1 MAGSLTQKDALAVEM
16 RPTEAVTP
24 YPSNPRKAPPK
35 AVDAVA
41 RSIERFGWRQPIVVD
56 ASGVVIVGHTRLLAA
71 RKLGL
76 AQVPV
81 HVADMPESEARAY
94 RVADNQTGFLTSWDD
109 DLLTQELL
117 AIKDDGIDL
126 DVLAF
131 KEGEIARL
139 LAEPVVED
147 EVPEPPADPVTKPG
161 DLWVLG
167 EHRLLCGDSTR
178 AEDVARVL
186 GGVVP
191 FIMVTD
197 PPYGVEY
204 DPEWRLRAGLNK
216 EHQTRAEGV
225 VENDACVD
233 WTNAYKSFPGHVAY
247 VWHAGRFAADLVV
260 NLRDAG
266 FEIRT
271 QVIWRKTSLVIGRG
285 HYHWQHE
292 PCWYA
297 VRKGGSAKWCGDRT
311 QSTVW
316 DIPNMHRT
324 QGSVD
329 DGKTNHSTQKPV
341 ECMARPIRNHGGP
354 DDHVYDPFVGSGTT
368 IIAAEQLGRR
378 CYAIELSPAYVDVCV
393 QRWEKLTGGKAE
405 LEAADG

>member
-16 RPTEAVTP
+16 RPIDAVKP
-24 YPSNPRKAPPK
+24 YSSNPRKAPPK

-56 ASGVVIVGHTRLLAA
+56 AAGVVIVGHTRLLAA

-76 AQVPV
+76 AEVPV

-94 RVADNQTGFLTSWDD
+94 RVADNQTGVLTSWDD
-109 DLLTQELL
+109 DLLTEELL

-186 GGVVP
+186 GGAVVDG
-191 FIMVTD
+191 ILTD
-197 PPYGVEY
+197 PPYCSGGFQEAGKSAGSVGRDVPHVPIANDRLSTRGFTALLKSAFSNVNARY
-204 DPEWRLRAGLNK
+204 IYAFTDWRMWVHLFDI
-216 EHQTRAEGV
+216 AESCGFCVRSMV
-225 VENDACVD
+225 VWDKG
-233 WTNAYKSFPGHVAY
+233 TPGM
-247 VWHAGRFAADLVV
+247 
-260 NLRDAG
+260 
-266 FEIRT
+266 
-271 QVIWRKTSLVIGRG
+271 GRG
-285 HYHWQHE
+285 WRCQHE
-292 PCWYA
+292 LILWGCKETAPFDKHA
-297 VRKGGSAKWCGDRT
+297 SGQGNVLTVKRT
-311 QSTVW
+311 GNEHHT
-316 DIPNMHRT
+316 T
-324 QGSVD
+324 E
-329 DGKTNHSTQKPV
+329 KPV
-341 ECMARPIRNHGGP
+341 VLLATLLVTTPFIESVI
-354 DDHVYDPFVGSGTT
+354 DPFAGSGSTL
-368 IIAAEQLGRR
+368 IACEQVGRR

-393 QRWEKLTGGKAE
+393 QRWEKLTGGKAR

>member
-1 MAGSLTQKDALAVEM
+1 AVK
-16 RPTEAVTP
+16 P

-56 ASGVVIVGHTRLLAA
+56 AAGVVIVGHTRLLAA

-161 DLWVLG
+161 DLWLLG

-178 AEDVARVL
+178 AEDWDRL
-186 GGVVP
+186 GICQNAVC
-191 FIMVTD
+191 FTS
-197 PPYGVEY
+197 PPYNLG
-204 DPEWRLRAGLNK
+204 DAFRLRGTGK
-216 EHQTRAEGV
+216 S
-225 VENDACVD
+225 
-233 WTNAYKSFPGHVAY
+233 NAYDQHDDNVSAYAGFLDAIAGAALERCPVA
-247 VWHAGRFAADLVV
+247 VV
-260 NLRDAG
+260 NLQPVAG
-266 FEIRT
+266 CKHELLKW
-271 QVIWRKTSLVIGRG
+271 VGRNA
-285 HYHWQHE
+285 E
-292 PCWYA
+292 RVCDI
-297 VRKGGSAKWCGDRT
+297 VT
-311 QSTVW
+311 W
-316 DIPNMHRT
+316 D
-324 QGSVD
+324 
-329 DGKTNHSTQKPV
+329 
-341 ECMARPIRNHGGP
+341 
-354 DDHVYDPFVGSGTT
+354 
-368 IIAAEQLGRR
+368 
-378 CYAIELSPAYVDVCV
+378 
-393 QRWEKLTGGKAE
+393 
-405 LEAADG
+405 

>member
-16 RPTEAVTP
+16 RPIEAVKP

-35 AVDAVA
+35 AVEAVA

-56 ASGVVIVGHTRLLAA
+56 AAGVVIVGHTRLLAA

-76 AQVPV
+76 AEVPV

-186 GGVVP
+186 GGAVP

-204 DPEWRLRAGLNK
+204 DPTYRSENRTGAVANDDRADW
-216 EHQTRAEGV
+216 A
-225 VENDACVD
+225 DA
-233 WTNAYKSFPGHVAY
+233 YSLFPGHVAY
-247 VWHAGRFAADLVV
+247 VWHAGWFVSTVADDLD
-260 NLRDAG
+260 RIG
-266 FEIRT
+266 FERRVYILWKKPHF
-271 QVIWRKTSLVIGRG
+271 QMGRG

-297 VRKGGSAKWCGDRT
+297 VRRGAAAKWCGDRS

-316 DIPNMHRT
+316 DIAHVHRT
-324 QGSVD
+324 AGTTD
-329 DGKTNHSTQKPV
+329 DGETSHGTQKPV

-393 QRWEKLTGGKAE
+393 QRWEKLTGGNAR